1 VVSPFHCNNRRFAR
15 HLNGACERAPC
26 LFARDFS
33 VPLGVAAARSVRLEM
48 WGAYRIFAVDGG
60 MWRSRIRVLVANSL
74 GPTEARSQQA
84 RRADATSGRR
94 GGAHRRFG
102 PVDDLYTER
111 ANGTDDQ

>member
-1 VVSPFHCNNRRFAR
+1 MGRANGPHACSLVTFPSPSAW
-15 HLNGACERAPC
+15 
-26 LFARDFS
+26 
-33 VPLGVAAARSVRLEM
+33 PLRGVYGSRC
-48 WGAYRIFAVDGG
+48 GGRIEYSQLTGG
-60 MWRSRIRVLVANSL
+60 VWRSRIRVLVANSL